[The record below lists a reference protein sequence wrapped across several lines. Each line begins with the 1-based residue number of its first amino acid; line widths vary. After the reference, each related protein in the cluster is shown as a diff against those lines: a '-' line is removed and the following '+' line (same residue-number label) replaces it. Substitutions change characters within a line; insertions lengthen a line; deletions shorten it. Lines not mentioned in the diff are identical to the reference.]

1 MEWWKKSVVYQIYPL
16 SFCDSNADGIGDIRG
31 IISKLD
37 YLKKLG
43 IDVIWM
49 TPVYASPM
57 DDNGYDIC
65 DYYAINPQFG
75 TMADFEELLR
85 EVHVHGIKLIMDL
98 VVNHTSDEHSWFKSA
113 LADKNSP
120 HRDYYIFSDI
130 VATDERSVFSGS
142 AWEYSEPAGQYY
154 FHLFSKRQPDLNW
167 DNPSMRHDVYKM
179 INWWLDKGIDGFRL
193 DVIDLIGKQ
202 PLAGGI
208 NLDKT
213 HTLLREMY
221 AACFANRAVLT
232 VGETPNATA
241 QTAWQF
247 SKPERQEL
255 SIGFEFVGLDEVKN
269 EGKWSLNQLNLLD
282 LKEVFSRWQVNLHN
296 NGWNSLFWSNHDQ
309 PRIVSRFG
317 DASAEYRVLSAK
329 MLATLLHGLQGT
341 PYIYQG
347 EEIGM
352 TNISMPIDECPDV
365 ETRNMIAEKRAAG
378 WGDARIAAAVAAKG
392 RDNARTPM
400 QWSAEKYAG
409 FSAVQPWLRVNDN
422 YRTINAE
429 LSLSDEHSVFAHYQA
444 LIKLRR
450 EYEVVVSGDYT
461 LLFPEH
467 LAVFAY
473 ERKFGESKL
482 TVVCNFYKEEVEL
495 ALQLESAAVLLSNYN
510 NTCIGTTLKLRAYEA
525 IIFLHKAGV

>member
-1 MEWWKKSVVYQIYPL
+1 
-16 SFCDSNADGIGDIRG
+16 
-31 IISKLD
+31 
-37 YLKKLG
+37 
-43 IDVIWM
+43 
-49 TPVYASPM
+49 
-57 DDNGYDIC
+57 
-65 DYYAINPQFG
+65 
-75 TMADFEELLR
+75 
-85 EVHVHGIKLIMDL
+85 
-98 VVNHTSDEHSWFKSA
+98 
-113 LADKNSP
+113 
-120 HRDYYIFSDI
+120 
-130 VATDERSVFSGS
+130 
-142 AWEYSEPAGQYY
+142 
-154 FHLFSKRQPDLNW
+154 
-167 DNPSMRHDVYKM
+167 
-179 INWWLDKGIDGFRL
+179 
-193 DVIDLIGKQ
+193 
-202 PLAGGI
+202 
-208 NLDKT
+208 
-213 HTLLREMY
+213 
-221 AACFANRAVLT
+221 
-232 VGETPNATA
+232 
-241 QTAWQF
+241 
-247 SKPERQEL
+247 
-255 SIGFEFVGLDEVKN
+255 
-269 EGKWSLNQLNLLD
+269 
-282 LKEVFSRWQVNLHN
+282 
-296 NGWNSLFWSNHDQ
+296 
-309 PRIVSRFG
+309 
-317 DASAEYRVLSAK
+317 